1 MGWLEGSDFCNR
13 NLDLFLQAVSLIV
26 KLSFDAHVAWLL
38 ICKRRFYPFSIKTY
52 GNKACLGS
60 TMDFS
65 SVPSIVMRPT
75 FEDNYIL
82 NGAPWDPAT
91 QPAQGVNDSI
101 LRKKC
106 CSAGSV

>member
-1 MGWLEGSDFCNR
+1 MTHKK
-13 NLDLFLQAVSLIV
+13 LIAPIELNILA
-26 KLSFDAHVAWLL
+26 KS
-38 ICKRRFYPFSIKTY
+38 KQPFTHS
-52 GNKACLGS
+52 LGS

-91 QPAQGVNDSI
+91 QPAQEVRDGI
-101 LRKKC
+101 LRKM
-106 CSAGSV
+106 